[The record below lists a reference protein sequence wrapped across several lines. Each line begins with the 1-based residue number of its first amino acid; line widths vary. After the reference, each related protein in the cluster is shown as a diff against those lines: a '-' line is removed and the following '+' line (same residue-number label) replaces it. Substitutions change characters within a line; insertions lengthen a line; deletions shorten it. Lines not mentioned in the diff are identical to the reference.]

1 MKIKYT
7 LPKIAVIFLFIIGL
21 ASCEEDFDPLV
32 SDIGVQNFDSDLY
45 ISDNVIAY
53 SRKLLPVQTNA
64 MPSYQLG
71 IYNDPVYGKSTVN
84 LLSQITMD
92 QPNPDFG
99 DNTEIQSVFL
109 YIPYFSKGEAGTDA
123 TTYTLD
129 SIYGNSP
136 INISIYESNYFL
148 RDFDPATNFEEPQKY
163 FSNQGLLFDNFTGSL
178 ITTIEDFMPSN
189 AEIVETEDDPAT
201 EEDEEVRIP
210 PGLRVELPIE
220 FFTQK
225 IIDHEGEPELL
236 NNNNFKEYFRGVYFK
251 VTSNNN
257 DGTLFVFDVS
267 AAKFTLNY
275 THVVETTTDGTT
287 TYETEDDT
295 FLMSLGG
302 ISVNT
307 YNNELNPAIA
317 SLLQN
322 PDVDNGEENLY
333 LRGGDGII
341 TVVDLFKD
349 IDVLKVVNGELVA
362 GENGVPD
369 ELDEIRVNNWL
380 INEAN
385 LIFYVDQSKITGGAA
400 EPDRV
405 VIYDMNNSRLLSDYV
420 FDISSSTVPFE
431 AKTEHLGK
439 LERGSDENGEFYKIR
454 VTNFVSNVIRKDS
467 TNVSLGLMVT
477 NNVLVTDFQDLE
489 ETQSPGIKRIPA
501 ASIVSPQGT
510 VLFGNNTTNQEK
522 RLKLQIYYTK
532 PN

>member
-7 LPKIAVIFLFIIGL
+7 LPRLAAIFLFIIGL
-21 ASCEEDFDPLV
+21 ASCKEDFDPLV

-45 ISDNVIAY
+45 ISDNVVAY
-53 SRKLLPVQTNA
+53 SKKLLPVQTNA
-64 MPSYQLG
+64 LPVYQLG
-71 IYNDPVYGKSTVN
+71 IYNDPTYGKSTVN
-84 LLSQITMD
+84 LLSQIIMD
-92 QPNPDFG
+92 VPNPDFG
-99 DNTEIQSVFL
+99 DSTEIKSVFL
-109 YIPYFSKGEAGTDA
+109 YIPFFSSGISTDGVI
-123 TTYTLD
+123 TYTLD

-136 INISIYESNYFL
+136 INISMYESNYFL
-148 RDFDPATNFEEPQKY
+148 RDFDPATNFEEAQKY
-163 FSNQGLLFDNFTGSL
+163 YSNQGQLFDNFMGSL
-178 ITTIEDFMPSN
+178 ITTIEDFVPS
-189 AEIVETEDDPAT
+189 ADEIIEIVDDPAT
-201 EEDEEVRIP
+201 DDNEEVKLP

-220 FFTQK
+220 FFEEK

-236 NNNNFKEYFRGVYFK
+236 NNNNFKEFFRGVYFK
-251 VTSNNN
+251 VTSNNS
-257 DGTLFVFDVS
+257 DGNLFVFDVS
-267 AAKFTLNY
+267 QAKFTLNY
-275 THVVETTTDGTT
+275 SHVVTTTTDGTT
-287 TYETEDDT
+287 TSETEYET

-307 YNNELNPAIA
+307 YSNELNPTIA
-317 SLLQN
+317 TALQN
-322 PDVDNGEENLY
+322 PDVDNGEANLY

-341 TVVDLFKD
+341 TVVDLFRD
-349 IDVLKVVNGELVA
+349 LDVLKVVNGELVA

-405 VIYDMNNSRLLSDYV
+405 VIYDMNNSRLLPDYS
-420 FDISSSTVPFE
+420 FDVSSSSVPFD

-454 VTNFVSNVIRKDS
+454 VTNFVSNVVRKDS
-467 TNVSLGLMVT
+467 TNVSLGLMVS

-489 ETQSPGIKRIPA
+489 NTQSPGIKKIPA

-510 VLFGNNTTNQEK
+510 VLFGNTTSNQEK

>member
-7 LPKIAVIFLFIIGL
+7 LPKLMAVFLIIVGL

-45 ISDNVIAY
+45 ISDNVVAY

-64 MPSYQLG
+64 LPSYQLG

-84 LLSQITMD
+84 LLSQVTMD
-92 QPNPDFG
+92 TPNPDFG
-99 DNTEIQSVFL
+99 DSTELKSVFL
-109 YIPYFSKGEAGTDA
+109 YIPFFATGVSTDDVI
-123 TTYTLD
+123 TYTLD
-129 SIYGNSP
+129 SVYGSSP
-136 INISIYESNYFL
+136 INISLYESNYFL

-163 FSNQGLLFDNFTGSL
+163 YSNQGQLFDNFMGSL
-178 ITTIEDFMPSN
+178 ITSIEDFTPS
-189 AEIVETEDDPAT
+189 ADEIIEVEDDPAT
-201 EEDEEVRIP
+201 DEDEEVRLS

-220 FFTQK
+220 FFEEK
-225 IIDHEGEPELL
+225 IMAHDGEPELL

-257 DGTLFVFDVS
+257 DGSLFIFDVT

-287 TYETEDDT
+287 TYETEDET
-295 FLMSLGG
+295 FLMSFGG
-302 ISVNT
+302 INVNT
-307 YNNELNPAIA
+307 YNNELNPSIA
-317 SLLQN
+317 TVLQN
-322 PDVDNGEENLY
+322 PDVENGEESLY

-341 TVVDLFKD
+341 TIVDLFKD

-369 ELDEIRVNNWL
+369 ELDQIRVNNWL

-385 LIFYVDQSKITGGAA
+385 LIFYVDQSKVTGGSA

-405 VIYDMNNSRLLSDYV
+405 VIYDMNNSRLLGDYV
-420 FDISSSTVPFE
+420 FDISASTVPFE

-439 LERGSDENGEFYKIR
+439 LVRGSVQNGEYYKIR

-489 ETQSPGIKRIPA
+489 STQSPGIKKIPA

-510 VLFGNNTTNQEK
+510 VLFGNNTSNQEK